1 MTPAPKSMLKDAE
14 EHEVIEIEEGING
27 YLFRSDAR
35 NTAYIA
41 DEQSERI
48 EVNTGVASTDLLN

>member
-1 MTPAPKSMLKDAE
+1 MLKDAE